1 MHYASWTADEA
12 LHGTPCHGPDRG
24 YVSWGVVKKGPHIGP
39 RVEVMLTGPGASITK
54 GFLLRANLLAN
65 KFRLANKA
73 GQAACSL
80 QGSHPSVKCGDT

>member
-1 MHYASWTADEA
+1 MPWSGQG
-12 LHGTPCHGPDRG
+12 LR
-24 YVSWGVVKKGPHIGP
+24 VLGVVKKGPHHVGP

-73 GQAACSL
+73 GQAAYTRN
-80 QGSHPSVKCGDT
+80 HPSVEYGDT